1 MCLFYRNRHCQDC
14 VASTRRSVLVRRFI
28 AALTKGGPN
37 GFPRPIEVH
46 AHDPLRYL
54 GDMLAW
60 VHQALATEKEIVT
73 GLFGPSAAGRSTSAS
88 PSPSLTD
95 PRPEDVDV
103 ELDPA
108 EVLDRIFDG
117 VVRPLKVPGLMY
129 PHFAADLRMLWLRL
143 FRFGWIKCC

>member
-1 MCLFYRNRHCQDC
+1 
-14 VASTRRSVLVRRFI
+14 VLVRRFI

-60 VHQALATEKEIVT
+60 VHQALATEKEVVV
-73 GLFGPSAAGRSTSAS
+73 GLFGPPAANRPRSRGPTPSPTAS
-88 PSPSLTD
+88 PSDALPD
-95 PRPEDVDV
+95 DADV

-108 EVLDRIFDG
+108 DVLDRVFDG
-117 VVRPLKVPGLMY
+117 VVRPLKVPRALVSFC
-129 PHFAADLRMLWLRL
+129 P
-143 FRFGWIKCC
+143 RFTT